1 MTTKATTVIRTI
13 DLPLDTVRQV
23 IESDEFLYTLDD
35 GGAGNTTLTA
45 GERELREDG
54 TVHTTVT
61 ATTGKGED
69 AVVLVQRVEL
79 SAPDEDG
86 TFTLFTSV
94 PLPRDLGTMATN
106 QIFRDEDGATT
117 LETTVAAE
125 VNVPVV
131 GQRIVEQ
138 LLSGAEDS
146 TDRCVARIVR
156 LAS

>member
-1 MTTKATTVIRTI
+1 MTTKARTVTRTI

-23 IESDEFLYTLDD
+23 VESDEFLYTLDD
-35 GGAGNTTLTA
+35 GGAGRTTLTA
-45 GERELREDG
+45 GARELQEDG
-54 TVHTTVT
+54 ALHTTVT
-61 ATTGKGED
+61 ATTGEGED

-106 QIFRDEDGATT
+106 QIFRAEDGATE
-117 LETTVAAE
+117 LESTVAVE

-131 GQRIVEQ
+131 GPKLVEQ
-138 LLSGAEDS
+138 LLSSADDS
-146 TDRCVARIVR
+146 TDRGVARIVR
-156 LAS
+156 LAP